1 MAEHT
6 IFRNATL
13 LDCTGRDPFAADVV
27 VKDKTIESI
36 AGPGAAAIPG
46 GAEVFDLDGLTL
58 MPGLTDAHVHVAI
71 TTLDL
76 NLMIRE
82 SAMVRACK
90 VREALEKTLA
100 AGFTTV
106 RDAGGADAGMKAAI
120 RQGYIR
126 GPRLLTSG
134 AMLSMTG
141 GHGDMLPADV
151 VLATD
156 PWKGIG
162 TVPRICDG
170 ADEVR
175 KAAREQLKAG
185 ADQIKIMASGGVL
198 SPFDELDSAQ
208 YTVDE
213 LRAAVEEAAE
223 RGRIVMA
230 HAISARGIKNALRAG
245 VRSIEHG
252 AFMDEEGAERAA
264 GQGAYVVPTISVGMA
279 IGESGNSLGVEKRSL
294 DKMAAV
300 VERSVGGVKLAIER
314 GLKVGSGTDSLARM
328 HGRNA
333 LELECKVH
341 LGMKPMES
349 ILSATAV
356 NAGLF
361 GLADR
366 IGTVEAGKLADLIVV
381 DGSPLDDVRIFQDLD
396 RILMVFRSGTLMVD
410 RRGALPL

>member
-1 MAEHT
+1 MAEYT
-6 IFRNATL
+6 IFRNAML
-13 LDCTGRDPFAADVV
+13 LDCTGRDPFPADVV
-27 VKDKTIESI
+27 VKGDRIESI
-36 AGPGAAAIPG
+36 TGPGAAVIPDEC
-46 GAEVFDLDGLTL
+46 AVFDLNGKTL

-71 TTLDL
+71 TALDL
-76 NLMIRE
+76 NVMIRE

-106 RDAGGADAGMKAAI
+106 RDAGGADAGMKSAI
-120 RQGYIR
+120 RLGYIR

-141 GHGDMLPADV
+141 GHGDMLPHDV
-151 VLATD
+151 ALATD

-252 AFMDEEGAERAA
+252 AFMDEEGAEMAA
-264 GQGAYVVPTISVGMA
+264 ELGAFVIPTISVGMA
-279 IGESGNSLGVEKRSL
+279 IGEAGKSMGVEKRSL

-300 VERSVGGVKLAIER
+300 VGRSVNGVKLAIER
-314 GLKVGSGTDSLARM
+314 RLKVGSGTDSLANM

-341 LGMKPMES
+341 LGMTPMES
-349 ILSATAV
+349 IRSATAV
-356 NAGLF
+356 NAELF

-366 IGTVEAGKLADLIVV
+366 IGTVEPGKLSDLIVV
-381 DGSPLDDVRIFQDLD
+381 DGSPLDDIRVLQDPGKV
-396 RILMVFRSGTLMVD
+396 LMVFRSGTLMVD
-410 RRGALPL
+410 RRGG

>member
-1 MAEHT
+1 MPDHK

-13 LDCTGRDPFAADVV
+13 LDCTGRDPFPADVV
-27 VKDKTIESI
+27 VKGKTIESI
-36 AGPGAAAIPG
+36 AGPGSAAVPDEA
-46 GAEVFDLDGLTL
+46 ALFDLDGKTL

-71 TTLDL
+71 TALDL
-76 NLMIRE
+76 NVMIRE

-141 GHGDMLPADV
+141 GHGDMLPPGV
-151 VLATD
+151 ILATD

-245 VRSIEHG
+245 IRSIEHG
-252 AFMDEEGAERAA
+252 AFMDEEGVEMAA
-264 GQGAYVVPTISVGMA
+264 AQGAYVVPTMAVGMA

-300 VERSVGGVKLAIER
+300 VDRSVGGVKLAIER

-341 LGMKPMES
+341 LGMTPMES

-381 DGSPLDDVRIFQDLD
+381 DGSPLDDVRILQDLD
-396 RILMVFRSGTLMVD
+396 KILMVFRSGTLMVD
-410 RRGALPL
+410 RREG